1 MCPNP
6 LGVSVKSFQ
15 TPTLILKLSL
25 TISKWDFK
33 RYSHTCI
40 FPLLKALALKTYMYF
55 SCLFALVFPK
65 FGPCFT
71 AYKSVVESKQ

>member
-25 TISKWDFK
+25 TISKSDFK

-71 AYKSVVESKQ
+71 AYKGVVESKQ